1 MAQQGQYA
9 QIGQRAKHPGT
20 LADYRR
26 NNAADIRG
34 YTEQQIREQWQ
45 QLLETER
52 GKQTAT
58 EPALTKARLD
68 REGRELEG
76 YQADNAFDASVERDG
91 DPEVPILISIGP
103 NSVLRCG
110 Y

>member
-45 QLLETER
+45 QLLDEYE
-52 GKQTAT
+52 
-58 EPALTKARLD
+58 D
-68 REGRELEG
+68 
-76 YQADNAFDASVERDG
+76 
-91 DPEVPILISIGP
+91 
-103 NSVLRCG
+103 
-110 Y
+110 

>member
-34 YTEQQIREQWQ
+34 YTEQQIRE
-45 QLLETER
+45 
-52 GKQTAT
+52 
-58 EPALTKARLD
+58 
-68 REGRELEG
+68 
-76 YQADNAFDASVERDG
+76 
-91 DPEVPILISIGP
+91 
-103 NSVLRCG
+103 
-110 Y
+110 